1 MSNKIITVA
10 IDGPSGAG
18 KSTVAKAISKKF
30 NIGYLDT
37 GAMYRTVALFMD
49 RNIPELAGEVNA
61 GAIEE
66 KTVKKIIALLEN
78 IGIEVRYDEN
88 NVQHMYLGDEDVSG
102 LIRTPLISMEASK
115 VSAIPE
121 VRVYLVDMQRKIGSV
136 NSIVMD
142 GRDIGTHVLK
152 DASVKIFL
160 TASAE
165 ERARR
170 RYKELIE
177 KSGSVTFEEVLKD
190 IIDRDYGDSHR
201 ASSPLRQA
209 EDAILLDTSDLTL
222 EESVNAAVAIVT
234 EKTGVKL

>member
-1 MSNKIITVA
+1 
-10 IDGPSGAG
+10 
-18 KSTVAKAISKKF
+18 
-30 NIGYLDT
+30 
-37 GAMYRTVALFMD
+37 
-49 RNIPELAGEVNA
+49 
-61 GAIEE
+61 
-66 KTVKKIIALLEN
+66 
-78 IGIEVRYDEN
+78 
-88 NVQHMYLGDEDVSG
+88 
-102 LIRTPLISMEASK
+102 
-115 VSAIPE
+115 
-121 VRVYLVDMQRKIGSV
+121 MQRKIGSV

-152 DASVKIFL
+152 NASVKIFL

-165 ERARR
+165 ERAKR

-177 KSGSVTFEEVLKD
+177 KGGGVTFEEVLKD

>member
-1 MSNKIITVA
+1 MGNKIITVA

-18 KSTVAKAISKKF
+18 KSTIAKAISKRF

-37 GAMYRTVALFMD
+37 GAMYRTVALYMD
-49 RNIPELAGEVNA
+49 RNIPELADEVNA
-61 GAIEE
+61 GAVKEA
-66 KTVKKIIALLEN
+66 TVQKIIGLLEN
-78 IGIEVRYDEN
+78 TGIEVRYDGN

-121 VRVYLVDMQRKIGSV
+121 VRVYLVDMQRKIGSL

-152 DASVKIFL
+152 DASVKIYL
-160 TASAE
+160 TASPE
-165 ERARR
+165 ERAKR

-177 KSGSVTFEEVLKD
+177 KGSTVSFDEVLKD
-190 IIDRDYGDSHR
+190 IIDRDYGDTHR

-209 EDAILLDTSDLTL
+209 EDAVLLDTSDLSL
-222 EESVNAAVAIVT
+222 EESIDAAVAIV
-234 EKTGVKL
+234 EKKTGVKA